1 MQSSRGDKDPPLVSA
16 ADNDLLCAGVN
27 YENEE
32 APVPLPVSS
41 SAEIPS
47 VIRPVVAVANK
58 SFMPSEVL
66 DYGNLEG
73 EIPGL
78 DSASHSDGLAETPT
92 VSSLAPTDLEDASQ
106 EQVSS
111 VGRLSLELM
120 PSISTDRSEELSP
133 KAVVTDASS
142 INFST
147 ATSLGLS
154 TQLVLPKMSAPV
166 LDLSEEE
173 KDQLQKLAFTRIV
186 EAYKQIATAGG
197 SCVRFALLG
206 CLGIEVTTSTW

>member
-1 MQSSRGDKDPPLVSA
+1 MV

-106 EQVSS
+106 EQVTS
-111 VGRLSLELM
+111 VGRLGRLSLELM

-142 INFST
+142 INSST

-206 CLGIEVTTSTW
+206 CLGIEVTTSTL